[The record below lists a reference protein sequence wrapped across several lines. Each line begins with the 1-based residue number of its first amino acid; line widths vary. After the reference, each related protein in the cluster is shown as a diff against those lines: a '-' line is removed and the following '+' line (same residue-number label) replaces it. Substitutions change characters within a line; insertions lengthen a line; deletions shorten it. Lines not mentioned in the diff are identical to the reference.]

1 MKRGRSFFITLFLT
15 MGFLLSV
22 PLVSYAQKFLSKP
35 IEFVCHAA
43 AGGGSD
49 IMARMMQSIIEK
61 EKITTHSIAVVNRP
75 GGGGGIAFA
84 YVAGKKGDPHFWLTA
99 TTSFLT
105 TPLLGQSKYSY
116 RDFTP
121 LTNLAYDDFFVA
133 VRNDLPYKNMK
144 DVIEAAK
151 KKPGDLKVGGTYAP
165 GTDAITAHLIEKA
178 TGAKFNYIP
187 FKSGGEM
194 MIALLG
200 GHLEM
205 TFPNPGEALAQMEAK
220 KVRIL
225 GVASQKR
232 MELAPDI
239 PTLREQGIDAVFQ
252 QFRSLAAPKGLSE
265 EATKYY
271 DEFFRKLA
279 NSKTWKEKYIKE
291 NMLTWDYKTS
301 AETYK
306 LWESGNETY
315 ARVMKEM
322 GIIK

>member
-1 MKRGRSFFITLFLT
+1 MKRGRSFFITLFLS
-15 MGFLLSV
+15 MGFLLLV
-22 PLVSYAQKFLSKP
+22 PFVAYAQKVLTKP

-75 GGGGGIAFA
+75 GGGGAIAFA
-84 YVAGKKGDPHFWLTA
+84 YVAGKKGDPHYWLTA

-116 RDFTP
+116 KDFTP

-133 VRNDLPYKNMK
+133 VRNDLPYKSMK

-165 GTDAITAHLIEKA
+165 GTDAITAHLIEKE

-187 FKSGGEM
+187 YKSGGEM

-239 PTLREQGIDAVFQ
+239 PTLREQGINVVFQ

-265 EATKYY
+265 EAIKYY
-271 DEFFRKLA
+271 DQLFRNLA

-306 LWESGNETY
+306 LWESGDETY
-315 ARVMKEM
+315 ASVMKEM
-322 GIIK
+322 GIKK